1 MVDCDGKVR
10 VGGEE
15 EEGGERGVYRGGGC
29 GYMCMCGVWK
39 GSVCLFVCFRV
50 VSFSP
55 RLFSHF
61 FFLLHLHLIGF
72 SFSLSHSFLLPLL
85 FSSLCIHSVVSL
97 FLSFLF
103 SHPFPLSQTI
113 ATSFPPLSFFQFFT
127 SFPSFSSSS
136 IPFFSSFVSV
146 PPSFLPSFSYPF
158 SLQSTDQ
165 TSPLNQL
172 IKKSMQVGLK
182 RSVQVNSTT
191 NNASLYLRR
200 GSSKGKEREGERG
213 REGGGERERK

>member
-103 SHPFPLSQTI
+103 SHPFSLPQTI
-113 ATSFPPLSFFQFFT
+113 ASSLPPLSLFFSSSLPFLLSLPPLFPSFPPLC
-127 SFPSFSSSS
+127 PSL
-136 IPFFSSFVSV
+136 
-146 PPSFLPSFSYPF
+146 LPSFRPSLIPF
-158 SLQSTDQ
+158 LFNPRTKH
-165 TSPLNQL
+165 LH
-172 IKKSMQVGLK
+172 
-182 RSVQVNSTT
+182 
-191 NNASLYLRR
+191 
-200 GSSKGKEREGERG
+200 
-213 REGGGERERK
+213 